1 MKIKDK
7 KGDNMNEIFNIKC
20 TTGNEKPEPFTFAN
34 MMDTDR
40 TYYYLNGDIGN
51 IRVNR
56 VDNDYYLPFTSRFN
70 GLKTE
75 KFYLEKINVIDQFKS
90 NGIMTIIFCDMILS
104 ILKREMAYYNDIE
117 LKLVNLADKY
127 RNESIVNVYQ
137 SVLPA
142 YELSDIHTKNQR
154 IVLEKLQY
162 NRNLD
167 LNYYS
172 DIYYLFPLE
181 TRKKDIE
188 YYENLRDKKMKNLNI
203 EHIKEIQ
210 RLSKL

>member
-1 MKIKDK
+1 
-7 KGDNMNEIFNIKC
+7 MNEIFNIVCK
-20 TTGNEKPEPFTFAN
+20 TGNERSKPFNFAN

-56 VDNDYYLPFTSRFN
+56 VDNDYYSPFTSRFN
-70 GLKTE
+70 GLETE
-75 KFYLEKINVIDQFKS
+75 KFYLEKINVIEAFEN
-90 NGIMTIIFCDMILS
+90 NGIMTIIFCDMILA

-117 LKLVNLADKY
+117 LKLVNLAGKY

-142 YELSDIHTKNQR
+142 YELSGTQPENPR
-154 IVLEKLQY
+154 IALEKLQY
-162 NRNLD
+162 NKNID

-172 DIYYLFPLE
+172 DIYYLFPLK

>member
-1 MKIKDK
+1 
-7 KGDNMNEIFNIKC
+7 MNEIFNIVC
-20 TTGNEKPEPFTFAN
+20 ETGYERSKPFTFAN

-40 TYYYLNGDIGN
+40 TYYYLNGNIGN

-56 VDNDYYLPFTSRFN
+56 VDNDYYSPFTSRFN

-75 KFYLEKINVIDQFKS
+75 KFYLEKINVIEAFEN
-90 NGIMTIIFCDMILS
+90 NGIMTIIFCDMILA

-117 LKLVNLADKY
+117 LKLVNLAGQY
-127 RNESIVNVYQ
+127 RNENIVNVYQ

-142 YELSDIHTKNQR
+142 YELSDIHPKNPR

-162 NRNLD
+162 DRSSD

-172 DIYYLFPLE
+172 DIYYLFPLK
-181 TRKKDIE
+181 TRKNDIE
-188 YYENLRDKKMKNLNI
+188 YYENLRDKKMKNLNVD
-203 EHIKEIQ
+203 HIKEIQ